1 MFDERNQIQKTVHL
15 TSFVWCSRKG
25 KTTVIERISVIAE
38 G

>member
-1 MFDERNQIQKTVHL
+1 MKETRYKRQYTM

-25 KTTVIERISVIAE
+25 KTTVIERIPVIAE